1 MNNSSSSL
9 YTFTAESLVTAAA
22 VVGVVGA
29 AHRELG
35 GEQHH
40 GEQHHQHYRLRAA
53 PGQLRTKIF
62 LAMKLIR

>member
-9 YTFTAESLVTAAA
+9 YTCTAESLVTAAA

-40 GEQHHQHYRLRAA
+40 GEHQAPRRAG
-53 PGQLRTKIF
+53 PTKDQD
-62 LAMKLIR
+62 LSGYEAHQVK